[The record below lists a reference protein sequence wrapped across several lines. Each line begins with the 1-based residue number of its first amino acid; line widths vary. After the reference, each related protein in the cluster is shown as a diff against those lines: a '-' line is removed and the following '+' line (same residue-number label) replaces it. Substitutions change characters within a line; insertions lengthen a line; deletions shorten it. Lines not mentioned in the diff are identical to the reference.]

1 MWDIRSGMWDSI
13 RNISFP
19 LQDISH
25 GKSHI
30 SFKGKEGRNIIK
42 QVNVN
47 HKIRAP
53 QVRLIGEDGTQLG
66 IVPLEEALARAAE
79 EKLDLVE
86 VAPKAS
92 PPVCKIMDYGKYKY
106 LQAKKVQEAKKKQT
120 TIQVKEVKI
129 RPKTEEHDYQFK
141 LRHIKRFLSEKNKA
155 KVTIMFRGREIA
167 HSELGLKVLERIM
180 ADTEEEGIVEQSPKL
195 EGRNMIMILA
205 PRQ

>member
-1 MWDIRSGMWDSI
+1 M
-13 RNISFP
+13 
-19 LQDISH
+19 
-25 GKSHI
+25 
-30 SFKGKEGRNIIK
+30 
-42 QVNVN
+42 NVN
-47 HKIRAP
+47 QKIRAP

-66 IVPLEEALARAAE
+66 IVPLEEALTRAAE

-106 LQAKKVQEAKKKQT
+106 LQAKKLQEAKKKQT

-167 HSELGLKVLERIM
+167 HSELGLKVLERIIV
-180 ADTEEEGIVEQSPKL
+180 DIEEEGIVEQPPKL

>member
-1 MWDIRSGMWDSI
+1 M
-13 RNISFP
+13 
-19 LQDISH
+19 
-25 GKSHI
+25 
-30 SFKGKEGRNIIK
+30 
-42 QVNVN
+42 NVN
-47 HKIRAP
+47 QKIRAP
-53 QVRLIGEDGTQLG
+53 QIRLIGEDGTQLG

-106 LQAKKVQEAKKKQT
+106 LQAKKLQEAKKKQT

-167 HSELGLKVLERIM
+167 HSELGLKVLERII
-180 ADTEEEGIVEQSPKL
+180 ADIEEEGIVEQAPKL

>member
-1 MWDIRSGMWDSI
+1 M
-13 RNISFP
+13 
-19 LQDISH
+19 
-25 GKSHI
+25 
-30 SFKGKEGRNIIK
+30 
-42 QVNVN
+42 NVN
-47 HKIRAP
+47 QKIRAP
-53 QVRLIGEDGTQLG
+53 QIRLIGEDGTQLG

-106 LQAKKVQEAKKKQT
+106 LQAKKLQEAKKKQT

-167 HSELGLKVLERIM
+167 HSELGLKVLERIIV
-180 ADTEEEGIVEQSPKL
+180 DIEEEGIVEQPPKL

>member
-1 MWDIRSGMWDSI
+1 M
-13 RNISFP
+13 
-19 LQDISH
+19 
-25 GKSHI
+25 
-30 SFKGKEGRNIIK
+30 
-42 QVNVN
+42 
-47 HKIRAP
+47 
-53 QVRLIGEDGTQLG
+53 
-66 IVPLEEALARAAE
+66 PLEEALARAAE

-106 LQAKKVQEAKKKQT
+106 MQAKKLQEAKKKQT

-141 LRHIKRFLSEKNKA
+141 LRHIKRFLNEKNKA

-167 HSELGLKVLERIM
+167 HSELGLKVLERII
-180 ADTEEEGIVEQSPKL
+180 ADTEEEGIVEQTPRL
-195 EGRNMIMILA
+195 EGRNMSMILA

>member
-1 MWDIRSGMWDSI
+1 
-13 RNISFP
+13 
-19 LQDISH
+19 
-25 GKSHI
+25 
-30 SFKGKEGRNIIK
+30 
-42 QVNVN
+42 
-47 HKIRAP
+47 
-53 QVRLIGEDGTQLG
+53 LG
-66 IVPLEEALARAAE
+66 IVPLEEALTRAAE

-106 LQAKKVQEAKKKQT
+106 LQAKKSQEAKKKQT

-167 HSELGLKVLERIM
+167 HSQLGMKVLERII
-180 ADTEEEGIVEQSPKL
+180 ADIEEEGIVEQSPKL

>member
-1 MWDIRSGMWDSI
+1 M
-13 RNISFP
+13 
-19 LQDISH
+19 
-25 GKSHI
+25 
-30 SFKGKEGRNIIK
+30 
-42 QVNVN
+42 
-47 HKIRAP
+47 
-53 QVRLIGEDGTQLG
+53 G

-106 LQAKKVQEAKKKQT
+106 LQAKKLQEAKKKQT
-120 TIQVKEVKI
+120 TIQIKEVKI

-167 HSELGLKVLERIM
+167 HSELGMKVLERII
-180 ADTEEEGIVEQSPKL
+180 ADIEEEGIVEQAPKL

>member
-1 MWDIRSGMWDSI
+1 
-13 RNISFP
+13 
-19 LQDISH
+19 
-25 GKSHI
+25 
-30 SFKGKEGRNIIK
+30 
-42 QVNVN
+42 
-47 HKIRAP
+47 
-53 QVRLIGEDGTQLG
+53 LG
-66 IVPLEEALARAAE
+66 IVPLEEALTRAAE

-106 LQAKKVQEAKKKQT
+106 LQAKKSQEAKKKQT

-167 HSELGLKVLERIM
+167 HSELGLKVLERII
-180 ADTEEEGIVEQSPKL
+180 ADIEEEGIVEQAPKL
-195 EGRNMIMILA
+195 EGRNMIMILS

>member
-1 MWDIRSGMWDSI
+1 
-13 RNISFP
+13 
-19 LQDISH
+19 
-25 GKSHI
+25 
-30 SFKGKEGRNIIK
+30 
-42 QVNVN
+42 
-47 HKIRAP
+47 
-53 QVRLIGEDGTQLG
+53 
-66 IVPLEEALARAAE
+66 VPLEEALARAAE

-92 PPVCKIMDYGKYKY
+92 PPVCRIMDYGKYKY
-106 LQAKKVQEAKKKQT
+106 MQAKKLQEAKKKQT

-141 LRHIKRFLSEKNKA
+141 LRHIKRFLGEKNKA

-167 HSELGLKVLERIM
+167 HSDLGLKVLERII
-180 ADTEEEGIVEQSPKL
+180 ADIEEEGIVEQSPRL

>member
-1 MWDIRSGMWDSI
+1 M
-13 RNISFP
+13 
-19 LQDISH
+19 
-25 GKSHI
+25 
-30 SFKGKEGRNIIK
+30 
-42 QVNVN
+42 
-47 HKIRAP
+47 
-53 QVRLIGEDGTQLG
+53 
-66 IVPLEEALARAAE
+66 ARAAE

-106 LQAKKVQEAKKKQT
+106 MQAKKLQEAKKKQT

-141 LRHIKRFLSEKNKA
+141 LRHIKRFLNEKNKA

-167 HSELGLKVLERIM
+167 HSELGLKVLERII
-180 ADTEEEGIVEQSPKL
+180 ADTEEEGIVEQTPRL
-195 EGRNMIMILA
+195 EGRNMSMILA

>member
-1 MWDIRSGMWDSI
+1 M
-13 RNISFP
+13 
-19 LQDISH
+19 
-25 GKSHI
+25 
-30 SFKGKEGRNIIK
+30 
-42 QVNVN
+42 
-47 HKIRAP
+47 
-53 QVRLIGEDGTQLG
+53 G
-66 IVPLEEALARAAE
+66 IVPLEEALTRAAE

-106 LQAKKVQEAKKKQT
+106 LQAKKLQEAKKKQT

-167 HSELGLKVLERIM
+167 HSELGMKVLERII
-180 ADTEEEGIVEQSPKL
+180 ADIEEEGIVEQSPKL

>member
-1 MWDIRSGMWDSI
+1 M
-13 RNISFP
+13 
-19 LQDISH
+19 
-25 GKSHI
+25 
-30 SFKGKEGRNIIK
+30 IK

-47 HKIRAP
+47 QKIRAP
-53 QVRLIGEDGTQLG
+53 QIRLISEDGTQLG

-92 PPVCKIMDYGKYKY
+92 PPVCRIMDYGKYKY
-106 LQAKKVQEAKKKQT
+106 MQAKKLQEAKKKQT
-120 TIQVKEVKI
+120 TIQIKEVKI

-167 HSELGLKVLERIM
+167 HSELGLKVLERII
-180 ADTEEEGIVEQSPKL
+180 ADIEEEGIVEQAPKL

>member
-1 MWDIRSGMWDSI
+1 
-13 RNISFP
+13 
-19 LQDISH
+19 
-25 GKSHI
+25 
-30 SFKGKEGRNIIK
+30 
-42 QVNVN
+42 
-47 HKIRAP
+47 
-53 QVRLIGEDGTQLG
+53 
-66 IVPLEEALARAAE
+66 VPLEEALARAAD

-92 PPVCKIMDYGKYKY
+92 PPVCRIMDYGKYKY
-106 LQAKKVQEAKKKQT
+106 MQAKKLQEAKKKQT
-120 TIQVKEVKI
+120 TIQIKEVKI

-167 HSELGLKVLERIM
+167 HSELGLKILERIM
-180 ADTEEEGIVEQSPKL
+180 ADIEEEGIVEQSPKL

>member
-1 MWDIRSGMWDSI
+1 
-13 RNISFP
+13 
-19 LQDISH
+19 
-25 GKSHI
+25 
-30 SFKGKEGRNIIK
+30 
-42 QVNVN
+42 
-47 HKIRAP
+47 
-53 QVRLIGEDGTQLG
+53 LG

-92 PPVCKIMDYGKYKY
+92 PPVCRIMDYGKYKY
-106 LQAKKVQEAKKKQT
+106 MQAKKLQEAKKKQT
-120 TIQVKEVKI
+120 TIQIKEVKI

-167 HSELGLKVLERIM
+167 HSELGLKVLERII
-180 ADTEEEGIVEQSPKL
+180 ADIEEEGIVEQAPRL
-195 EGRNMIMILA
+195 EGRNMVMILA

>member
-1 MWDIRSGMWDSI
+1 M
-13 RNISFP
+13 
-19 LQDISH
+19 
-25 GKSHI
+25 
-30 SFKGKEGRNIIK
+30 
-42 QVNVN
+42 
-47 HKIRAP
+47 
-53 QVRLIGEDGTQLG
+53 
-66 IVPLEEALARAAE
+66 PLEEALARAAD

-92 PPVCKIMDYGKYKY
+92 PPVCRIMDYGKYKY
-106 LQAKKVQEAKKKQT
+106 MQAKKLQEAKKKQT
-120 TIQVKEVKI
+120 TIQIKEVKI

-167 HSELGLKVLERIM
+167 HSELGLKILERII
-180 ADTEEEGIVEQSPKL
+180 ADIEEEGIVEQSPKL

>member
-1 MWDIRSGMWDSI
+1 M
-13 RNISFP
+13 
-19 LQDISH
+19 
-25 GKSHI
+25 
-30 SFKGKEGRNIIK
+30 
-42 QVNVN
+42 
-47 HKIRAP
+47 
-53 QVRLIGEDGTQLG
+53 
-66 IVPLEEALARAAE
+66 PLEEALARAAE

-106 LQAKKVQEAKKKQT
+106 MQAKKLQEAKKKQT

-141 LRHIKRFLSEKNKA
+141 LRHIKRFLNEKNKA

-167 HSELGLKVLERIM
+167 HSELGLKVLERII
-180 ADTEEEGIVEQSPKL
+180 ADTEEEGIVEQTPRL

>member
-1 MWDIRSGMWDSI
+1 M
-13 RNISFP
+13 
-19 LQDISH
+19 
-25 GKSHI
+25 
-30 SFKGKEGRNIIK
+30 
-42 QVNVN
+42 
-47 HKIRAP
+47 
-53 QVRLIGEDGTQLG
+53 G

-92 PPVCKIMDYGKYKY
+92 PPVCRIMDYGKYKY
-106 LQAKKVQEAKKKQT
+106 MQAKKLQEAKKKQT
-120 TIQVKEVKI
+120 TIQIKEVKI

-167 HSELGLKVLERIM
+167 HSELGMKVLERII
-180 ADTEEEGIVEQSPKL
+180 ADIEEEGIVEQAPKL

>member
-1 MWDIRSGMWDSI
+1 M
-13 RNISFP
+13 
-19 LQDISH
+19 
-25 GKSHI
+25 
-30 SFKGKEGRNIIK
+30 
-42 QVNVN
+42 
-47 HKIRAP
+47 
-53 QVRLIGEDGTQLG
+53 
-66 IVPLEEALARAAE
+66 PLEEALARAAD

-92 PPVCKIMDYGKYKY
+92 PPVCRIMDYGKYKY
-106 LQAKKVQEAKKKQT
+106 MQAKKLQEAKKKQT
-120 TIQVKEVKI
+120 TIQIKEVKI

-167 HSELGLKVLERIM
+167 HSELGLKVLKRII
-180 ADTEEEGIVEQSPKL
+180 ADIEEEGTVEQSPRL

>member
-1 MWDIRSGMWDSI
+1 
-13 RNISFP
+13 
-19 LQDISH
+19 
-25 GKSHI
+25 
-30 SFKGKEGRNIIK
+30 
-42 QVNVN
+42 VNVN
-47 HKIRAP
+47 QKIRAP
-53 QVRLIGEDGTQLG
+53 QIRLIGEDGTQLG

-106 LQAKKVQEAKKKQT
+106 LQAKKSQEAKKKQT

-167 HSELGLKVLERIM
+167 HAELGMKVLERII
-180 ADTEEEGIVEQSPKL
+180 ADIEEEGIVEQSPKL

>member
-1 MWDIRSGMWDSI
+1 
-13 RNISFP
+13 
-19 LQDISH
+19 
-25 GKSHI
+25 
-30 SFKGKEGRNIIK
+30 
-42 QVNVN
+42 V
-47 HKIRAP
+47 
-53 QVRLIGEDGTQLG
+53 DGDQLG
-66 IVPLEEALARAAE
+66 IVSLAEALGRAEE

-106 LQAKKVQEAKKKQT
+106 QQSKKLQEAKKRQA

-141 LRHIKRFLSEKNKA
+141 LRHIKRFLNEKNKA

-167 HSELGLKVLERIM
+167 HSELGLRVLQRII
-180 ADTEEEGIVEQSPKL
+180 ADTEEVAVVEQNPKL

-205 PRQ
+205 PRS

>member
-1 MWDIRSGMWDSI
+1 M
-13 RNISFP
+13 
-19 LQDISH
+19 
-25 GKSHI
+25 
-30 SFKGKEGRNIIK
+30 
-42 QVNVN
+42 
-47 HKIRAP
+47 
-53 QVRLIGEDGTQLG
+53 G
-66 IVPLEEALARAAE
+66 IVPLEEALARAEE

-92 PPVCKIMDYGKYKY
+92 PPVCRIMDYGKYKY
-106 LQAKKVQEAKKKQT
+106 MQAKKLQEAKKKQT
-120 TIQVKEVKI
+120 TIQIKEVKI

-167 HSELGLKVLERIM
+167 HSELGLKILERIM
-180 ADTEEEGIVEQSPKL
+180 ADIEEEGIVEQSPKL

>member
-1 MWDIRSGMWDSI
+1 MPW
-13 RNISFP
+13 
-19 LQDISH
+19 
-25 GKSHI
+25 
-30 SFKGKEGRNIIK
+30 KEGRKIIK

-47 HKIRAP
+47 QKIRAP
-53 QVRLIGEDGTQLG
+53 QIRLIGEDGSQLG

-92 PPVCKIMDYGKYKY
+92 PPVCRIMDYGKYKY
-106 LQAKKVQEAKKKQT
+106 MQAKKLQEAKKKQT
-120 TIQVKEVKI
+120 TIQIKEVKI

-167 HSELGLKVLERIM
+167 HSELGMKVLERII
-180 ADTEEEGIVEQSPKL
+180 ADIEEEGIVEQAPKL

>member
-1 MWDIRSGMWDSI
+1 M
-13 RNISFP
+13 
-19 LQDISH
+19 
-25 GKSHI
+25 
-30 SFKGKEGRNIIK
+30 
-42 QVNVN
+42 
-47 HKIRAP
+47 
-53 QVRLIGEDGTQLG
+53 G

-92 PPVCKIMDYGKYKY
+92 PPVCRIMDYGKYKY
-106 LQAKKVQEAKKKQT
+106 MQAKKLQEAKKKQT

-167 HSELGLKVLERIM
+167 HSELGMKVLERII
-180 ADTEEEGIVEQSPKL
+180 ADIEEEGIVEQSPKL